1 MLKKL
6 RHAVRLRRLR
16 WKTRA
21 NNRRIYS
28 RLLDSMPSDES
39 DKFIKDW
46 EAKEGA
52 LDREFLRLMTDRLHE
67 QAEWWWTYIPD
78 RNERPDYWT
87 KPEKEWRWLLN
98 KHGITMAL
106 RIIRDERRE
115 HIKWNADVIGV
126 LSPLFV
132 GLIGALVGL
141 VGIMIGLFTVN

>member
-1 MLKKL
+1 
-6 RHAVRLRRLR
+6 
-16 WKTRA
+16 
-21 NNRRIYS
+21 
-28 RLLDSMPSDES
+28 MPSDES

-46 EAKEGA
+46 DAKVEA
-52 LDREFLRLMTDRLHE
+52 LDRDCLRLMTDRLHE

-78 RNERPDYWT
+78 RNERPDCWT
-87 KPEKEWRWLLN
+87 KPEKEWRWRLN

-141 VGIMIGLFTVN
+141 VGIMIGLFSVN